1 MAKKIFN
8 DTDILRLQLSYFYQ
22 QDRNIIDAN
31 DLRSELKTLE
41 NDFKELD
48 NDFENDLLNPSYEF
62 NLINEIYSIPEYRKS
77 YNEEFN
83 KGIDKI
89 INDNYDIVGTSS
101 AGGTK
106 ALGIFMLI
114 FGILTIPFFMLIF
127 PIVLIIFGSRKIG
140 DAKSENERN
149 KRRSLINFGI
159 QETKSTKTKDIKQEF
174 LNHMNSIKNLDDKRE
189 HFGKFKEV
197 TPFAAHIYAHH
208 TFDELMELPCV
219 KAKKKEIKEI
229 RTNLKNAI
237 KELLEISKTLSDKYE
252 NGLKK
257 LDKKLV
263 DKATGNFYFMG
274 NAVILYTD
282 DDIDSI
288 ENLLYVYEHDLSTVH
303 NASVYRNDAD
313 VEVLKQDFVMETLDD
328 LTYKLEDENII
339 IQNEEEVYV
348 LNPEK
353 ELTKKDSDML
363 ELFLELLDA
372 TNSINE
378 FQKILEEE

>member
-8 DTDILRLQLSYFYQ
+8 DTDILRLQLSYFYK
-22 QDRNIIDAN
+22 QDRNIMDAN
-31 DLRSELKTLE
+31 NLRSELKTLE
-41 NDFKELD
+41 GDFKEAEADL
-48 NDFENDLLNPSYEF
+48 ENDLLNPSYEF

-89 INDNYDIVGTSS
+89 INDNYNIVGTSS
-101 AGGTK
+101 AGGQK

-114 FGILTIPFFMLIF
+114 LGILTIPFFMVIF
-127 PIVLIIFGSRKIG
+127 PIVLIVFGSRKIG
-140 DAKSENERN
+140 DAKLETNRN
-149 KRRSLINFGI
+149 RRRSLINFGI

-174 LNHMNSIKNLDDKRE
+174 LDYMNHIKSLDDKSE
-189 HFGKFKEV
+189 YFGKFKGI
-197 TPFAAHIYAHH
+197 TPFAAHVYAHH
-208 TFDELMELPCV
+208 TFDELMELPCA

-252 NGLKK
+252 KGLKK

-282 DDIDSI
+282 EDVDSI
-288 ENLLYVYEHDLSTVH
+288 DNLLYIYEHDLSTVH

-313 VEVLKQDFVMETLDD
+313 VEALKQDFVMKTLDD

-339 IQNEEEVYV
+339 IQNEEEVFV
-348 LNPEK
+348 ANPNND
-353 ELTKKDSDML
+353 LTKKDNEML

-372 TNSINE
+372 TNSIN
-378 FQKILEEE
+378 QSNRILEE